1 MKTCIDYSQGLPAA
15 AGAAGLIPLLS
26 LVLGEGQPDGDGD
39 DDETNDATRGTYEQN
54 NFYEFL
60 GSTVL
65 SRKQQGSI
73 SENTTLDGSTYPRLK
88 LGCVAI

>member
-54 NFYEFL
+54 NF
-60 GSTVL
+60 
-65 SRKQQGSI
+65 
-73 SENTTLDGSTYPRLK
+73 
-88 LGCVAI
+88 

>member
-1 MKTCIDYSQGLPAA
+1 MHSSLMLYHLSHHFTSAMKTCIDYSQGLPAA

-54 NFYEFL
+54 NF
-60 GSTVL
+60 
-65 SRKQQGSI
+65 
-73 SENTTLDGSTYPRLK
+73 
-88 LGCVAI
+88 